1 MNYIILFVLKLLDCT
16 ISTFKTFFMIKEK
29 YLVSSLCNAI
39 SQFFYLTLLVKVAKN
54 NSIMGIIIICM
65 ATFIGSYFPMKK
77 TNKDKVWIYNILANS
92 QSESKKLADIL
103 RDYDL
108 DVYTNKGYNFDID
121 KVLDVKV
128 ISNSKC
134 DSKVIENLIPTNAMY
149 HVLESKKVNF

>member
-1 MNYIILFVLKLLDCT
+1 
-16 ISTFKTFFMIKEK
+16 
-29 YLVSSLCNAI
+29 
-39 SQFFYLTLLVKVAKN
+39 
-54 NSIMGIIIICM
+54 M

-134 DSKVIENLIPTNAMY
+134 DSKVIENLIPRNAMY